1 MRWKRNRSRALGDA
15 ETAEF
20 ARDER
25 GPRPA
30 PAFRATRHPGKKKV
44 QGILLSRISS
54 GDAETRG
61 AFGREGRARTLP
73 EATTSAWSI
82 FKVGGGGRW
91 VGGGGGRTERSCA
104 RVEVAVNPE
113 GSRLFAPEMLTV
125 PPLPSSNSVADW
137 PAIIRRRALDI
148 LHLPW
153 RSRAMRLTLKRDEKP
168 LRVPWAGHGAAA
180 ERFGRGTVATR
191 SVAAEAPRANS
202 SAPRGSETRGRR
214 RGALVAAGPGN
225 GRERCRV
232 THPTARKRAISFPF
246 ASHSTAYA
254 SPSRPPSPPRTAITC
269 PPFPRARPSAPRS
282 PRTARASARVTRG
295 PRPWRRRG
303 SARRASR
310 PRAPPGWSPAAPP
323 RTPPPSSA

>member
-113 GSRLFAPEMLTV
+113 GK
-125 PPLPSSNSVADW
+125 PSFRPGNADCTSS
-137 PAIIRRRALDI
+137 AVIKFRRRLARAYPPTRFG
-148 LHLPW
+148 HSPPPVAFG
-153 RSRAMRLTLKRDEKP
+153 AMRLPSKNRCW
-168 LRVPWAGHGAAA
+168 VPWAGHGAAA

>member
-1 MRWKRNRSRALGDA
+1 V
-15 ETAEF
+15 
-20 ARDER
+20 
-25 GPRPA
+25 PRV
-30 PAFRATRHPGKKKV
+30 TREKKKCREFF
-44 QGILLSRISS
+44 LLSRISS

-113 GSRLFAPEMLTV
+113 GKPSFRPEMLTV

-137 PAIIRRRALDI
+137 PAIIRRRALGI

-153 RSRAMRLTLKRDEKP
+153 RSRAFEKP

-214 RGALVAAGPGN
+214 RGALVATGPG
-225 GRERCRV
+225 
-232 THPTARKRAISFPF
+232 TMPSH
-246 ASHSTAYA
+246 ASDGAK
-254 SPSRPPSPPRTAITC
+254 
-269 PPFPRARPSAPRS
+269 
-282 PRTARASARVTRG
+282 
-295 PRPWRRRG
+295 
-303 SARRASR
+303 
-310 PRAPPGWSPAAPP
+310 
-323 RTPPPSSA
+323 